1 VPSNP
6 RVEPGGWS
14 AVTPHRDAVAARSA
28 GTARRPRTSRA
39 RVTNYVIG
47 RVGRALVTLWAIV
60 TLVFFAARLTGD
72 PIDFLM
78 PEGLD
83 AESRAAMIAY
93 FGLDGPLLQEAPT
106 TKTRPRA

>member
-1 VPSNP
+1 
-6 RVEPGGWS
+6 
-14 AVTPHRDAVAARSA
+14 
-28 GTARRPRTSRA
+28 
-39 RVTNYVIG
+39 
-47 RVGRALVTLWAIV
+47 
-60 TLVFFAARLTGD
+60 
-72 PIDFLM
+72 M